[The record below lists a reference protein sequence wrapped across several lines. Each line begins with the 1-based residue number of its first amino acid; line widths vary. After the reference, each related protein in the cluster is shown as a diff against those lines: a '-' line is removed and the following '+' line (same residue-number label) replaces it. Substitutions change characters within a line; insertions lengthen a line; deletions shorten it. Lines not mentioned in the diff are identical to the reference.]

1 MDSLTQD
8 IVQWRA
14 AHSLIQ
20 STPKNGVKKISNTI
34 GNTRETI
41 GGKHM
46 SKYHST
52 KVKTAEGLVFDSKKE
67 YKRFCEL
74 QVLEAA
80 GIIKDLHRQYKFVLI
95 PAQREPD
102 TIGKR
107 GGNIKG
113 KLIERELSY
122 IADFVYMQDGK
133 VIVEDV
139 KGYKGGGAYSVF
151 KIKKKLMLYFHGIKV
166 VEV

>member
-1 MDSLTQD
+1 M
-8 IVQWRA
+8 
-14 AHSLIQ
+14 
-20 STPKNGVKKISNTI
+20 
-34 GNTRETI
+34 
-41 GGKHM
+41 
-46 SKYHST
+46 Y
-52 KVKTAEGLVFDSKKE
+52 DSKKE
-67 YKRFCEL
+67 YKRHCEL

-107 GGNIKG
+107 GGKIKG

-122 IADFVYMQDGK
+122 VADFVYMQDGK
-133 VIVEDV
+133 VVVEDV

-166 VEV
+166 HEI